1 VNTKA
6 PDDGLSRPHAAR
18 MYDYFLGGKTN
29 YTADRRAAERAAAE
43 WPSMPVTARA
53 NRAYMHRAAHELAH
67 HGFRQFLDI
76 GTGIPTRP
84 NLHDV
89 VQSVAPEARVLYTD
103 NDPIVLTHARA
114 LMQGTPEG
122 RTDYIEAD
130 VTDPDNILK
139 APALAAALDLARPVA
154 VSLHA
159 VCHFL
164 PDALD
169 PHGIVARIMDA
180 LPSGSALSLS
190 HGTADLAPAR
200 MAKLEATY
208 NRSGV
213 TVQSRSRDEVARFF
227 DGLDLWEPGIVLA
240 HRWRPDVQVPRHT
253 GWPHSMPDQED
264 FADVDV
270 SIYAGIGIKR

>member
-1 VNTKA
+1 
-6 PDDGLSRPHAAR
+6 
-18 MYDYFLGGKTN
+18 MYDYFLGGKTH
-29 YTADRRAAERAAAE
+29 YTCDQQAAEHAAAI
-43 WPSMPVTARA
+43 WPSMPITARA
-53 NRAYMHRAAHELAH
+53 NRDYMHRAAHELARL
-67 HGFRQFLDI
+67 GFRQFLDI

-122 RTDYIEAD
+122 RTAYIEAD
-130 VTDPDNILK
+130 VTDPESILK
-139 APALAAALDLARPVA
+139 APELAETLDLTRPVA
-154 VSLHA
+154 LSLHA

-169 PHGIVARIMDA
+169 PHGIVTRLMGA

-190 HGTADLAPAR
+190 HGTADLAPER

-208 NRSGV
+208 NSSGV
-213 TVQSRSRDEVARFF
+213 TVQSRSKAEVTRFF
-227 DGLDLWEPGIVLA
+227 AGLDLLDPGIVLA
-240 HRWRPDVQVPRHT
+240 HHWRPDVRVPAAQRH
-253 GWPHSMPDQED
+253 PAREEFD
-264 FADVDV
+264 DVDV
-270 SIYAGIGIKR
+270 SIWAGVGLKP

>member
-1 VNTKA
+1 
-6 PDDGLSRPHAAR
+6 

-53 NRAYMHRAAHELAH
+53 NRAYMHRAAHELAQ

-89 VQSVAPEARVLYTD
+89 VQSVAPDARVLYTD

-122 RTDYIEAD
+122 RTGYIEAD
-130 VTDPDNILK
+130 VTDPDSILT
-139 APALAAALDLARPVA
+139 APELAETLDLTQPVA

-164 PDALD
+164 PHSLD
-169 PHGIVARIMDA
+169 PHGIVAKIMAA
-180 LPSGSALSLS
+180 LPAGSALSLS
-190 HGTADLAPAR
+190 HGTADLAPER

-208 NRSGV
+208 NSSGV
-213 TVQSRSRDEVARFF
+213 TVQSRSKAEVTRFF
-227 DGLDLWEPGIVLA
+227 DGLELWDPGVVLA
-240 HRWRPDVQVPRHT
+240 HHWRPDVQVLP
-253 GWPHSMPDQED
+253 GGDAPADEEY
-264 FADVDV
+264 ADVDV
-270 SIYAGIGIKR
+270 SVYAGVGIKS